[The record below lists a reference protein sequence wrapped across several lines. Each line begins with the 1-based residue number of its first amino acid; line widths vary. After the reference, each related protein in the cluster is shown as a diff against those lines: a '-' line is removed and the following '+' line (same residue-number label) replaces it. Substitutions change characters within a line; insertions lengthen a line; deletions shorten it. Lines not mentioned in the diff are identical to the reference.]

1 MIQKNKKIFVL
12 YCYYIMFN
20 YPCGDLYKESK

>member
-20 YPCGDLYKESK
+20 YSFHDLYEEIK